1 MFYRGPFD
9 SPKTCQLIS
18 LVDYSRSCSEQKK
31 QPNQGT
37 STKLLN
43 RFQTQIAALITT
55 DNSSGRPPCFSRH
68 FYGFL
73 LRDAR
78 TRDDTRSA
86 RTHARAQASQRNTE
100 YGLLGKTNTAGKSFR
115 GSYQMSDFSMAAAA
129 QQDHARLSD
138 HEREVLKSNSE
149 ESARTPLVRAVLKK
163 ASCKFWK
170 RLCCY
175 CTA

>member
-1 MFYRGPFD
+1 MLRNKVLFFFLNLT
-9 SPKTCQLIS
+9 KNCVFFHLLKI
-18 LVDYSRSCSEQKK
+18 KK
-31 QPNQGT
+31 NG
-37 STKLLN
+37 
-43 RFQTQIAALITT
+43 
-55 DNSSGRPPCFSRH
+55 
-68 FYGFL
+68 
-73 LRDAR
+73 LRKDRTRARAHAR
-78 TRDDTRSA
+78 TRA
-86 RTHARAQASQRNTE
+86 RTQASQRNTE

-115 GSYQMSDFSMAAAA
+115 DSYQMSDFSMAAAA

-175 CTA
+175 CMA